1 MINELLLH
9 LVLQEWLH
17 HSIKVF
23 SIVLPQVKVELM
35 THELRIVSVLLISA

>member
-17 HSIKVF
+17 HSIKVL
-23 SIVLPQVKVELM
+23 SIVLPQVEVELM